1 MRKLMKDRRGSAEI
15 IAFLLILPLILMPL
29 WEGFHVFSDIYRY
42 DILKQAARQALL
54 RMESQGGLT
63 PADHSNLILYLTE
76 KGFSEDNLSIDY
88 TPFPSNY
95 GNDVVITIRNNFT
108 KTRFSLTLT
117 GLARVEEA
125 GVMVCGPLK
134 STSKHYER

>member
-1 MRKLMKDRRGSAEI
+1 MCKFIKDRRGSAEI

-42 DILKQAARQALL
+42 DIMKQAARQALL
-54 RMESQGGLT
+54 RMESQGGLS

-76 KGFSEDNLSIDY
+76 KGFDEEDLDIDF
-88 TPFPSNY
+88 TPFPINY
-95 GNDVVITIRNNFT
+95 GNDVVISISNNYT
-108 KTRFSLTLT
+108 RTRFTITLT